1 MIDEH
6 PYGDLDIPKNEAW
19 LNSVKAKIEEFTNQ
33 LGEREPTD
41 DEKQNLDKHN
51 AARIALENRLD
62 FARVVHGSQEHLA
75 RLLLSSVKSDALEAI
90 DTIVAMR
97 EAKLVPGE
105 WPPLVAEMFALVW
118 SQEADVKHCV
128 VKAFSQLYI
137 VDKTAEEVVD
147 GLVELLR
154 GPLTHGDLASI
165 VEILGIVIT
174 EKDKDKK
181 INLPAKIV
189 HHLLNKQEPEA
200 LIVVGAIAHGKS
212 DEVEPH
218 INPKKPELIEEGG
231 KRKRGEKGVE
241 IPSVVKKAQ
250 TGTIASVVHCASIAE
265 SCKSEK
271 LVNECLKRVCASHE
285 PTGDWF
291 LATQKT
297 MDASFAV
304 AQGKLDN
311 LDEGVREHNCPLKKW
326 SEILIGLKGS
336 QSTRDQVRLLF
347 VAGHLALKSLIWCEA
362 CRNLLK
368 RQRVKHEKPAETDGV
383 GIAKDEED
391 NEHFANLEEQLVNDQ
406 LLGKLKPVIVKIAKE
421 ASIRRDSPVLA
432 SAATLALCKYMVV
445 SQGFCKEQMPTLIN
459 ILFNDR
465 ALDNVPPERHEAV
478 SKELEQLRSCIII
491 AMGDLLWRHPNVIEP
506 CTKRLFSTLSDPQ
519 ESARF
524 AGATVFTNLT
534 LGDMVKAKGELCW
547 SMLLCTKDK
556 SGRVARLARIFFR
569 ELHKKPGSIVYNCI
583 PDLLSRLVRDE
594 ASKEY
599 ANEHLKFL
607 MHMVDKDKHEEQLV
621 DKLCARMTQAEEF
634 GREKAA
640 GTVGLLSHALAMLSW
655 KHEKVFHK
663 LEEVWSRDLEEL
675 IQYNEDLRSNLQ
687 NILDRVKKMP
697 FGDKEG
703 PVQTALK
710 RLEKELKKA
719 AGEDVEQEDAPMPD
733 ANEGGNVGEEGAE
746 NAEGAG
752 AKRPADDAAEGQ
764 VKRQKQGGPAPKAKA
779 KAKAKAAAEP
789 KGKGTRGRPKGSTTT
804 K

>member
-1 MIDEH
+1 MEMRLQLLEILESRILDKSTWTRCRVLHAWAQVSHGHGIPRDRWIGCFKLIIERMSDTSSNVRRTAMATLAGMIDEH
-6 PYGDLDIPKNEAW
+6 PYGDLDIPKNETW
-19 LNSVKAKIEEFTNQ
+19 LNSVNFKITEFKEQ
-33 LGEREPTD
+33 IGDREPTD
-41 DEKQNLDKHN
+41 EEKAKLDKHT
-51 AARIALENRLD
+51 AARMALENRLD

-90 DTIVAMR
+90 DTVVAMR

-105 WPPLVAEMFALVW
+105 WPPLVAELFALVW
-118 SQEADVKHCV
+118 SQEADIKHCV

-137 VDKTAEEVVD
+137 VDKPVEEVVD
-147 GLVELLR
+147 GFVQLLK

-189 HHLLNKQEPEA
+189 PHLLKREEPEA
-200 LIVVGAIAHGKS
+200 LIVVAAIAQGKAE
-212 DEVEPH
+212 EVEPY
-218 INPKKPELIEEGG
+218 INPKKAEAAETG
-231 KRKRGEKGVE
+231 KKRDKGEKE
-241 IPSVVKKAQ
+241 EKPSVLKKAQ
-250 TGTIASVVHCASIAE
+250 TGTIASIVHCASIAE
-265 SCKSEK
+265 ACKNEK
-271 LVNECLKRVCASHE
+271 LLNECLKRVCAPHE

-304 AQGKLDN
+304 AQDKLDN
-311 LDEGVREHNCPLKKW
+311 LDEGVRGHNCPLAKW
-326 SEILIGLKGS
+326 SEILIGFKGN

-347 VAGHLALKSLIWCEA
+347 VGGHLALKSLIWCEA

-391 NEHFANLEEQLVNDQ
+391 NEHFAQLEERLVNDH
-406 LLGKLKPVIVKIAKE
+406 LLGALKPIIVKYAKE
-421 ASIRRDSPVLA
+421 ASVRRDSPVLA
-432 SAATLALCKYMVV
+432 SAAPLALCKFMVV
-445 SQGFCKEQMPTLIN
+445 STEFCKEQIPTLIT

-465 ALDNVPPERHEAV
+465 ALNDLPADRYESV
-478 SKELEQLRSCIII
+478 SKEIEHLRSCIII

-506 CTKRLFSTLSDPQ
+506 CTKKLFSTLSDPQ

-634 GREKAA
+634 GREKAL
-640 GTVGLLSHALAMLSW
+640 GTVALLSHAMAMLSW

-663 LEEVWSRDLEEL
+663 LEEVWSRDLEGLIEYSEEL
-675 IQYNEDLRSNLQ
+675 RMNLHS
-687 NILDRVKKMP
+687 ILDRVK
-697 FGDKEG
+697 
-703 PVQTALK
+703 
-710 RLEKELKKA
+710 
-719 AGEDVEQEDAPMPD
+719 
-733 ANEGGNVGEEGAE
+733 
-746 NAEGAG
+746 
-752 AKRPADDAAEGQ
+752 
-764 VKRQKQGGPAPKAKA
+764 
-779 KAKAKAAAEP
+779 
-789 KGKGTRGRPKGSTTT
+789 
-804 K
+804 